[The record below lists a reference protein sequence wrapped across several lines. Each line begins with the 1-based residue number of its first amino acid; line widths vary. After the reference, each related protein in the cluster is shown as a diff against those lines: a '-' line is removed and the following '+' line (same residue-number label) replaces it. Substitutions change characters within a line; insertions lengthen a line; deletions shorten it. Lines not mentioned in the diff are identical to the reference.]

1 MKKALEKYGR
11 YAARAVLCVAVVLIA
26 VGTGGETAKVAP
38 FALALVLL
46 IAIGLL
52 LLKNAKPLTL
62 PFLQLNLLLIFCY
75 DSFSFFIEY
84 LWLLPVVVVALGVH
98 LVRLRPRL
106 LRGPTLLPL
115 CAVALATVLAGIGM
129 IPVTDYVRPASLVFM
144 AGLGPGLLLT
154 YFILKNETA
163 CEDATE
169 DFFTDLLFWSVTAS
183 AIVFAYMIPELF
195 QSGAYHQ
202 MAMPQWSNN
211 ISTILMIS
219 MPAVMGLKK
228 RGYISYVPLFFAY
241 LAIVLSGSR
250 GGLLLASLEFPLC
263 CFWFWRT
270 EKHPVQ
276 RLWYRLLFLYTL
288 LILSYF
294 LYIGVRYAPFFN
306 LVLSGDVR
314 WDLFSRGFSDFSE
327 NSMFGSGFGYRGN
340 ADLYSG
346 RTGTVNWYH
355 LFIAQVVGGMGLCGI
370 LAWGWQLWV
379 RLRLSLKLWAKPQF
393 ALALCYLG
401 LFLMSQ
407 VNPGEFC
414 PTPYA
419 FLAVYIFVL
428 IEKETQLAVASDTV
442 AENDMQ

>member
-26 VGTGGETAKVAP
+26 VGTGGETARVAP

-52 LLKNAKPLTL
+52 LLENAKPLTL

-84 LWLLPVVVVALGVH
+84 LWLLPVVAVALGVH

-106 LRGPTLLPL
+106 LRGPTFLPL

-129 IPVTDYVRPASLVFM
+129 ISVADYVRPASLVFM

-154 YFILKNETA
+154 YFILKNETR
-163 CEDATE
+163 EEGSTE
-169 DFFTDLLFWSVTAS
+169 DFLTDLLFWSVTAS
-183 AIVFAYMIPELF
+183 AIVFAYMIPELL
-195 QSGAYHQ
+195 QSGAYHL
-202 MAMPQWSNN
+202 MGTPQWSNN
-211 ISTILMIS
+211 ISTMLMIA
-219 MPAVMGLKK
+219 MPAALGIKK
-228 RGYISYVPLFFAY
+228 RGYASYVPLLLAY
-241 LAIVLSGSR
+241 LAIMLIGSR
-250 GGLLLASLEFPLC
+250 GGRLLVSLEFPLC
-263 CFWFWRT
+263 CFWYWRT
-270 EKHPVQ
+270 EKHPVR
-276 RLWYRLLFLYTL
+276 RLWYRLLFFYSLML
-288 LILSYF
+288 VAYF
-294 LYIGVRYAPFFN
+294 LYISVQYASLLNFA
-306 LVLSGDVR
+306 LGRDVR
-314 WDLFSRGFSDFSE
+314 WELLSRGFSDFAE
-327 NSMFGSGFGYRGN
+327 NPMFGSGFGYRGN
-340 ADLYSG
+340 ADLYDG
-346 RTGTVNWYH
+346 KAGTVNWYH
-355 LFIAQVVGGMGLCGI
+355 LFVAQVVGGMGLCGI

-401 LFLMSQ
+401 LLLMSQ

-428 IEKETQLAVASDTV
+428 IEKETQVPQTSAVV
-442 AENDMQ
+442 AENAA